1 MNNAEEWNSDFEDRL
16 IDIMPLGQ
24 QGENQMK
31 EQESNI
37 RDLQDN
43 IKHANIHII
52 GILEVEEKGD
62 WNFFKEIMDENF
74 PNIKETDI

>member
-1 MNNAEEWNSDFEDRL
+1 M
-16 IDIMPLGQ
+16 DIMPLGQ

-62 WNFFKEIMDENF
+62 
-74 PNIKETDI
+74 